1 MRYLVAI
8 ETIKMVEVEAPTEAV
23 ALDTVR
29 NQLQIHPTDTTTLSV
44 VPEVE
49 YDEANNIY
57 KVKGDNQNEE
67 QNEGN

>member
-1 MRYLVAI
+1 
-8 ETIKMVEVEAPTEAV
+8 MVEVEAPTEAA
-23 ALDTVR
+23 ALDAVR

-67 QNEGN
+67 QNESN